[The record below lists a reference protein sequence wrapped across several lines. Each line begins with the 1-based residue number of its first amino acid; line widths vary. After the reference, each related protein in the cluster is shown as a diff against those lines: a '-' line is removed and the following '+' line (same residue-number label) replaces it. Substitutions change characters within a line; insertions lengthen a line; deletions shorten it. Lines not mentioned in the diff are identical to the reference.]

1 MPSRIHT
8 FLREFLEVLLFV
20 IQPLSDLTDLSV
32 DRGSINTQ
40 VHQHSSQA
48 TYIRSIFDPVLIEQ
62 EIKRDIFDPSG
73 LLQAVGYTLKE
84 HCAPMRDSAVDEM
97 IQMAKCCKGDKMSP
111 SDALKAFRMCMELLE
126 VMKLVRMTT
135 HRPRHHS
142 AVVHIGYSQSPVTEL
157 TTIFDTYIRPVR
169 IESVSE

>member
-62 EIKRDIFDPSG
+62 EIKRGIFDPSG

-97 IQMAKCCKGDKMSP
+97 IQTAKCCKGDKMSP

-135 HRPRHHS
+135 H
-142 AVVHIGYSQSPVTEL
+142 
-157 TTIFDTYIRPVR
+157 
-169 IESVSE
+169 